1 MDGGGAGRL
10 VAGSEGPHSGQ
21 LGGHAEHCGRA
32 GASRSDRLSPRAG
45 GAQPYDRGFNAMT
58 GSQAE
63 VGGPGAQ
70 RIGASGAWLS
80 VLRRYMAVI
89 AVGNL
94 AWEFAKLPPYTTW
107 PGGPPRQ
114 VAIAAPPCPGGVGLN
129 PGAAPL
135 RA

>member
-10 VAGSEGPHSGQ
+10 VAGSEGPHSGH

-63 VGGPGAQ
+63 VGGSGAQ
-70 RIGASGAWLS
+70 RIGASGEWLS
-80 VLRRYMAVI
+80 VLRRYLAVI

-94 AWEFAKLPPYTTW
+94 AWEFAQLPLYTIWHARKST
-107 PGGPPRQ
+107 R
-114 VAIAAPPCPGGVGLN
+114 LN
-129 PGAAPL
+129 SIH
-135 RA
+135 